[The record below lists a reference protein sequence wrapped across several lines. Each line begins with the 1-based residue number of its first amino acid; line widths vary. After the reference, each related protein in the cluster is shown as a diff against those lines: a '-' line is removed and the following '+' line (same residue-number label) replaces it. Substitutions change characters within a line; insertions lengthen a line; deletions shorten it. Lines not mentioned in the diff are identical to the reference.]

1 MPFSTIPK
9 WLILISVLST
19 LIGCEPERKASTE
32 PGAEKIPKYGPR
44 KLPQDKPAV
53 NNAKYASLP
62 PKQRDA
68 PAVNRES
75 KPIIEK
81 IEGYQIPAEYVGFGS
96 EERLDCTT
104 VVALPADY
112 YTNKDKKYPLVIVFG
127 GAGECA
133 KRPRQGA
140 LAWLHYYKSDE
151 AVVALGS
158 NRLDKNDFRG
168 LITERALAQFNRKLK
183 RRPYDGVIFACPS
196 TPPLHG
202 EGPELPVYEEF
213 IMDRLLPAL
222 TKRYRIAKDRIGVDG
237 VSMGGSRSMYYG
249 LKYPEIFSSIGAVQG
264 AFGPFMD
271 LYEDL
276 IKINKDT
283 LKQRSVQL
291 VTSDR
296 DYLAGSVAKMHQLLT
311 AQEIKHDYMILTG
324 PHDYI
329 FNQGPG
335 AIALLMFHAGAG
347 AR

>member
-1 MPFSTIPK
+1 MPLRTHTK
-9 WLILISVLST
+9 WLILIGCLLLV
-19 LIGCEPERKASTE
+19 IGCEPDQKAST
-32 PGAEKIPKYGPR
+32 GRAAEKVVKHGPR
-44 KLPQDKPAV
+44 KSAADKPAGEGE
-53 NNAKYASLP
+53 KLASLP
-62 PKQRDA
+62 PKRHE
-68 PAVNRES
+68 PSPVPRES
-75 KPIIEK
+75 KPIFEK
-81 IEGYQIPAEYVGFGS
+81 IEGYKIPAEYVGFGP
-96 EERLDCTT
+96 EERVDCTT
-104 VVALPADY
+104 VVALPEDY
-112 YTNKDKKYPLVIVFG
+112 YSNKGKKYPLVIVFG

-151 AVVALGS
+151 AVLALGS

-168 LITERALAQFNRKLK
+168 LVTERELAKFNRKLK
-183 RRPYDGVIFACPS
+183 RRPYEGVIFACPS
-196 TPPLHG
+196 TPLSLRD
-202 EGPELPVYEEF
+202 GPELPAYEEF
-213 IMDRLLPAL
+213 IMDRLLPIL
-222 TKRYRIAKDRIGVDG
+222 TKHYRVDKDRIGVDG

-249 LKYPEIFSSIGAVQG
+249 LKYPEVFSSIGAVQG

-276 IKINKDT
+276 IKINKDK
-283 LKQRSVQL
+283 LQQRAVQL

-296 DYLAGSVAKMHQLLT
+296 DTHLGPHTEKMHQLFN

-335 AIALLMFHAGAG
+335 SIALLMFHARP